1 MALGGG
7 NFTSMNKPLPGAYIN
22 NVSAAKNLDLVGVN
36 GIVAIAIDHDY
47 GNKGDLIK
55 IKAEDFSME
64 CKHILG
70 YDLWDEKLKGI
81 RELVENSTEV
91 YFYIL
96 NDNKKASNDFA
107 EALKGGT
114 RGDSLAIKI
123 QTNVNNETK
132 KDIYTLLDNLVVD
145 KQTVKSLD
153 ELSDNKYVSFK
164 KEAELKDTAKSSLL
178 GGENGTVKVE
188 DHQAFLN
195 RIETLSFNILACLT
209 LDKELQQ
216 LYVEFTKRMREDVGL
231 KFSTVLKRVKGLD
244 ENIYDHEGIIAV
256 ENDILDKGAKGSEL
270 VYFTAGISASVEVGK
285 SNLNRVYTGEYK
297 VDTNYTQAQL
307 AEMEKEGKFVY
318 HNVKES
324 VRVLKD
330 INGLVSFTEKK
341 GKEFRENQIIR
352 ILDALAI
359 ADADAFNSIYL
370 GSVNID
376 KAGME
381 SFETK
386 ALQVRAKFFKSGA
399 LLDYSREIKV
409 EKVEGKRGAVKLT
422 SGVTPAECFE
432 QLYTTNIVRG
442 EI

>member
-231 KFSTVLKRVKGLD
+231 KFSTVLKRIKGLD

-256 ENDILDKGAKGSEL
+256 ENDILDKGAKGNEL
-270 VYFTAGISASVEVGK
+270 VYFTSAISASTELGK
-285 SNLNRVYTGEYK
+285 SNLNRLYTGEYK
-297 VDTNYTQAQL
+297 VNTNYTQAQL
-307 AEMEKEGKFVY
+307 IEMINEGKFVY
-318 HNVKES
+318 HS
-324 VRVLKD
+324 VGEDVRILKD
-330 INGLVSFTEKK
+330 INGLVTFTDKK
-341 GKEFRENQIIR
+341 GKEFRENQTIR

-359 ADADAFNSIYL
+359 ADANAFNSMYL
-370 GSVNID
+370 GKVNID

-381 SFETK
+381 SFQTK
-386 ALQVRAKFFKSGA
+386 VLQIRDEFLQRGA
-399 LLDYSREIKV
+399 FLDYSKETVKV
-409 EKVEGKRGAVKLT
+409 EKVEGTRGAVKVT
-422 SGVTPAECFE
+422 SGITPAECFE
-432 QLYTTNIVRG
+432 QLYATNIVRG
-442 EI
+442 